1 MFGREMNEFAISSQT
16 PADYE
21 AKVLKRNIQI
31 KNLIE
36 NTRPQALTNIQKTAK
51 TSNYCSEQSSQCK
64 RRKSS
69 SRYKCNGQIIKICTK
84 EISTKIL
91 WSL

>member
-36 NTRPQALTNIQKTAK
+36 NTRPQALTNIQKQQK
-51 TSNYCSEQSSQCK
+51 L
-64 RRKSS
+64 
-69 SRYKCNGQIIKICTK
+69 QIIGQNKAHNVDEESIPQDTM
-84 EISTKIL
+84 
-91 WSL
+91 